1 MTSGCNHVGSN
12 HAGSNHTG
20 STQEVG
26 GACVWVEKTNQFVEI
41 NTRCA
46 WYTITKQVI
55 LWEMEMKECFAL
67 RTRCRI

>member
-26 GACVWVEKTNQFVEI
+26 GHAYGWRKRI
-41 NTRCA
+41 NS
-46 WYTITKQVI
+46 
-55 LWEMEMKECFAL
+55 
-67 RTRCRI
+67 